1 MQGLFVFL
9 HWKALNRHF
18 DIRARHQ
25 SLSHD
30 FRDINDTRDLIS
42 FPWSLS
48 QIQIP
53 WINEFKKNLRV
64 SFVIWF
70 V

>member
-9 HWKALNRHF
+9 HWKALNRRF
-18 DIRARHQ
+18 GIRARHK

-30 FRDINDTRDLIS
+30 FQDINNMRDLIS
-42 FPWSLS
+42 FPWYLS

-53 WINEFKKNLRV
+53 WINEF
-64 SFVIWF
+64 
-70 V
+70 